1 MMIPSNFQG
10 DEPGVHDRAKGD
22 VDHVRPGRPRQHRD
36 GGHPSPAWPQVVQH
50 QHGIGYYEVKFIK
63 IMVTVNEIISV
74 IIIII
79 TLNMNID
86 VIDMS
91 EIIIEMINLI
101 ILSHGGGSNHGHSHD
116 VEKGVK
122 PEKHS

>member
-1 MMIPSNFQG
+1 MIPTNFQG

-50 QHGIGYYEVKFIK
+50 QHGIGYYQVKTIK
-63 IMVTVNEIISV
+63 IMVNEIINV
-74 IIIII
+74 IIIFI
-79 TLNMNID
+79 TLDINID
-86 VIDMS
+86 VINMIN
-91 EIIIEMINLI
+91 IIIEMINLI

-116 VEKGVK
+116 VEKGLK
-122 PEKHS
+122 PEKHSQ

>member
-1 MMIPSNFQG
+1 MIPSNFQG

-50 QHGIGYYEVKFIK
+50 QHGIGYYQVKSIK
-63 IMVTVNEIISV
+63 IMVNEIINV
-74 IIIII
+74 IIIFI
-79 TLNMNID
+79 TLNINID
-86 VIDMS
+86 VINMIN
-91 EIIIEMINLI
+91 IIIEMINLI